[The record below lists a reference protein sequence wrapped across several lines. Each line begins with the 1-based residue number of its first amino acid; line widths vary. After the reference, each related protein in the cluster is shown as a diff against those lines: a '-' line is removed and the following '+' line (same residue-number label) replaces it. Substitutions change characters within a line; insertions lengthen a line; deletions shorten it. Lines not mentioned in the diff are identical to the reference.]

1 MTRCFSS
8 VAFIVSLLGPAGAQ
22 NCPPLSPQPV
32 QLAKVFI
39 RQLVFQNAAV
49 LSASDKRAIVSSAH
63 EVEKEKASQSEE
75 ELASVGEESA
85 EMLRA
90 AYQNKGY
97 FKVDVDQ
104 RLVPV
109 VADPTHYDIV
119 LRVRHQGQQYT
130 MGEIRFIQATQFP
143 ESQLRSLFPIGQGE
157 IFSREKIAKGLDEL
171 RRVYGRQGFINCT
184 SVPNTDLDDTSGIA
198 NLTIDV
204 DEGKQFRLRN
214 LDILGVD
221 SETKARILETL
232 ELRAGD
238 IYNPEAW
245 ERLYLKFPNLAHNPD
260 PNAVEKTLDEQ
271 NGWIDLLLD
280 FRKKIGCSRF
290 TVSPAN

>member
-1 MTRCFSS
+1 MTRCLFSA
-8 VAFIVSLLGPAGAQ
+8 AFIVSLLGPACAQ
-22 NCPPLSPQPV
+22 NCPPVSPQPV
-32 QLAKVFI
+32 HLARVFI

-49 LSASDKRAIVSSAH
+49 LSASDKRGIVSAARK
-63 EVEKEKASQSEE
+63 VEKEKASQSGE

-90 AYQNKGY
+90 AYENNGY

-109 VADPTHYDIV
+109 VAAPTHYDIV

-130 MGEIRFIQATQFP
+130 MGEIRFIHAIQFP

-184 SVPNTDLDDTSGIA
+184 PVPNADLDNSGIA
-198 NLTIDV
+198 TLTIDV

-214 LDILGVD
+214 LEILGVD
-221 SETKARILETL
+221 SETKTRILETL

-245 ERLYLKFPNLAHNPD
+245 ERLYLKFPNLADNPD

-271 NGWIDLLLD
+271 NGWIDLLVD
-280 FRKKIGCSRF
+280 FRKKIGCSRL